1 MRKIERQIRKFNLQR
16 FSGEGTVVG
25 SDIVYLLRV
34 KKDATIDA
42 GTILAYTTS
51 NNRSLSSG
59 VGTTQTKDGPVA
71 TPGTVEETLSVTSY
85 FKKADP
91 MIANLEKAL
100 KDGEIME
107 IWEADLSQPTTGNK
121 YKGTYWEGRISS
133 WGLSSPA
140 DGLVEV
146 STEYV
151 LEGGG
156 KTGDVTVTDEQRAQ
170 AYEFRD
176 TLATGA

>member
-1 MRKIERQIRKFNLQR
+1 MKRKFNIQL
-16 FSGEGTVVG
+16 FTEDGGTVAG

-34 KKDATIDA
+34 KKDAATEN
-42 GTILAYTTS
+42 GVILAFTTQ

-85 FKKADP
+85 FKKGDA
-91 MIANLEKAL
+91 MVSKLEEAL
-100 KDGEIME
+100 KEGDVME
-107 IWEADLSQPTTGNK
+107 IWEADLSQPKTGNK
-121 YKGTYWEGRISS
+121 YAGRYWEGRISS
-133 WGLSSPA
+133 WALSSPA

-156 KTGDVTVTDEQRAQ
+156 KTGDVTVTDEQRAE
-170 AYEFRD
+170 AYEFKD
-176 TLATGA
+176 TLAEGA